1 MITFLADNPA
11 YPAALESSDSQLER
25 VAICRKKVDRA
36 YWVLLS
42 SIILDIRCG
51 VVKASQA
58 DLSEIFERPK
68 VISEILTR
76 MTCFQPEDR
85 IYGSISSLSHFSQGR
100 QNHENRIACAYS
112 MILSRHDSVF
122 LIPVGFYGGA
132 ACSEAEN
139 FCRHSAAFSGFS
151 QIW

>member
-85 IYGSISSLSHFSQGR
+85 ITSKELAKDL
-100 QNHENRIACAYS
+100 NDW
-112 MILSRHDSVF
+112 RHGDV
-122 LIPVGFYGGA
+122 A
-132 ACSEAEN
+132 DM
-139 FCRHSAAFSGFS
+139 
-151 QIW
+151 